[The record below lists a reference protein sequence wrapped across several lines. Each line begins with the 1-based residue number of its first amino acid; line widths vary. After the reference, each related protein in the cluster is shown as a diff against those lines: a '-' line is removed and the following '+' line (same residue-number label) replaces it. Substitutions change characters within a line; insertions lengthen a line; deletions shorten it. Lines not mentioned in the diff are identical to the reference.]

1 MSQNI
6 SRTRSA
12 PGILRHV
19 GFWILVLLAV
29 YVVYVLVDVALR
41 PNPDRLPELAARL
54 PFIVGQIIPVAV
66 FAATTGH
73 SGLFAR
79 GNSVPSRS
87 NRWIGVVLLAGA
99 AYAVMA
105 WADPLL
111 APITGSEALFPADL
125 NRALEAARD
134 AAGSTSGEISEAHSE
149 EAGRYLLQL
158 VLPFATAAIV
168 VVAALLGSWGCRVLG
183 HWEADV
189 GDPALVVRPDDP
201 ALVVRFVT
209 SLRDTFRW
217 LVGGFYAGAC
227 WGPLLIADLFA
238 STPGVSAAAL
248 FALLLAAHLVLP
260 LGVTA
265 FLAVAF
271 WLDNRKSRESR
282 RV

>member
-1 MSQNI
+1 MSEN
-6 SRTRSA
+6 TPTMRSA

-29 YVVYVLVDVALR
+29 YVVYVVVDVALR
-41 PNPDRLPELAARL
+41 PNPNRLPELAARL

-66 FAATTGH
+66 FAATTGR

-79 GNSVPSRS
+79 GKGVPSRS
-87 NRWIGVVLLAGA
+87 NRWIGVALLAGA

-111 APITGSEALFPADL
+111 APLTGSDALFPADL
-125 NRALEAARD
+125 DRALEAARD
-134 AAGSTSGEISEAHSE
+134 AAGRTSGEVSAAHSD

-158 VLPFATAAIV
+158 VLPFTTAAIV
-168 VVAALLGSWGCRVLG
+168 LVAALLGSWGCRVLG
-183 HWEADV
+183 HRELD
-189 GDPALVVRPDDP
+189 PDDP
-201 ALVVRFVT
+201 AHVVRFVT

-217 LVGGFYAGAC
+217 WVGGIYAGAC
-227 WGPLLIADLFA
+227 WGPLPIADLIA
-238 STPGVSAAAL
+238 GRPGVSAAAL
-248 FALLLAAHLVLP
+248 FTGVLAVHLFLP
-260 LGVTA
+260 LLIIAVW
-265 FLAVAF
+265 AVAF

>member
-1 MSQNI
+1 MSQII
-6 SRTRSA
+6 SRRKSA
-12 PGILRHV
+12 PGILRHA
-19 GFWILVLLAV
+19 GFWVQVLLAV

-41 PNPDRLPELAARL
+41 LDPDRLPELAARL

-66 FAATTGH
+66 FAATTGR

-79 GNSVPSRS
+79 ANNIPSRS
-87 NRWIGVVLLAGA
+87 NRWIGVALLAGV

-125 NRALEAARD
+125 DRALEAARD
-134 AAGSTSGEISEAHSE
+134 AARSTSGEVSEAHSD

-158 VLPFATAAIV
+158 VLPFTTAAIV
-168 VVAALLGSWGCRVLG
+168 VVAALLGSFGSRVLG
-183 HWEADV
+183 HWEMD
-189 GDPALVVRPDDP
+189 PDDP

-209 SLRDTFRW
+209 SLRDSFRW
-217 LVGGFYAGAC
+217 LVSGFYAGAC
-227 WGPLLIADLFA
+227 WGPLLVADTFA

-248 FALLLAAHLVLP
+248 FALLLASHVALP
-260 LGVTA
+260 LLVTA
-265 FLAVAF
+265 FVAVAIR
-271 WLDNRKSRESR
+271 LDNRKSRESR